1 MQILV
6 NSSVLAIVNCAAL
19 KAEVHV
25 VGVHKGLTAYSF
37 NMAHCG
43 DLTNK
48 GWSHSGHIALEGI
61 LFFLKAISC
70 FSLLVPISLDYVTVK
85 PFQLDPTRPQLQAKD
100 KLRPPPT
107 GAQFP
112 IFRV

>member
-1 MQILV
+1 MLMKTSV

-19 KAEVHV
+19 KAGVHV

-48 GWSHSGHIALEGI
+48 G
-61 LFFLKAISC
+61 
-70 FSLLVPISLDYVTVK
+70 
-85 PFQLDPTRPQLQAKD
+85 
-100 KLRPPPT
+100 
-107 GAQFP
+107 
-112 IFRV
+112 